1 MSKSIR
7 VSTVENLVKPIA
19 DPSVPFVR
27 TVINGYFH
35 TITNLWSDTIAVQW
49 LIVCPRPDIAGL
61 GPGETINDRTYTT
74 SAFLAPANH
83 TIIWD
88 ITGGNNNG
96 QTSVSELQYIGRSDC
111 SFFYL
116 TRAFKMCRGWTAQL
130 AVLPFLGNPQILLN
144 PKLEIRSHIS
154 LAIVGASLANDT
166 GRDFQI
172 PVLLSSE
179 QRGTF
184 VPYNDPF
191 TSDVSKVSQLDTS
204 ITLGS
209 GKAENNIPYSA
220 TPNIIP
226 ANVSNFATSNGIV
239 TPTQLE
245 PFVDVI
251 RNLV

>member
-35 TITNLWSDTIAVQW
+35 TITNLYNDTIVVQW

-61 GPGETINDRTYTT
+61 APGETINDRTYTT

-96 QTSVSELQYIGRSDC
+96 QTSVSELLYIGRSDC

-116 TRAFKMCRGWTAQL
+116 TRGFKMCSGWTAQL
-130 AVLPFLGNPQILLN
+130 AVLPFLGNPQVLLN

-154 LAIVGASLANDT
+154 LAIVALGNEVTA
-166 GRDFQI
+166 REVQI

-191 TSDVSKVSQLDTS
+191 TTDVSKVSQLDTS

-209 GKAENNIPYSA
+209 GKAENNILYNAAGNTIP
-220 TPNIIP
+220 PNV
-226 ANVSNFATSNGIV
+226 AAFATANGIV

>member
-27 TVINGYFH
+27 TVINGYFQ
-35 TITNLWSDTIAVQW
+35 TITNLYNVTIAVRW

-61 GPGETINDRTYTT
+61 APGETINDRTYTT

-88 ITGGNNNG
+88 ITGGNSFG
-96 QTSVSELQYIGRSDC
+96 QTDVGELLYIGKSDC

-116 TRAFKMCRGWTAQL
+116 TNAYKLCRGWTAQL
-130 AVLPFLGNPQILLN
+130 AVLPFLGNPNTLLN

-154 LAIVGASLANDT
+154 LAIVGIGANIST
-166 GRDFQI
+166 GQVQV
-172 PVLLSSE
+172 PVMLSAE

-184 VPYNDPF
+184 VPYNNPF
-191 TSDVSKVSQLDTS
+191 TTNVAEVSQLDTS
-204 ITLGS
+204 LTLGS
-209 GKAENNIPYSA
+209 GRAENNILWTA
-220 TPNIIP
+220 TPNTVP
-226 ANVSNFATSNGIV
+226 PNVSTFATSNGVV
-239 TPTQLE
+239 TPSELE

-251 RNLV
+251 SNLV

>member
-27 TVINGYFH
+27 TVINGYFQ
-35 TITNLWSDTIAVQW
+35 TITNLYNTTIAVRW
-49 LIVCPRPDIAGL
+49 LIVCPRPDVAGL
-61 GPGETINDRTYTT
+61 APGETINDRTYTT

-88 ITGGNNNG
+88 ITGGNQFG
-96 QTSVSELQYIGRSDC
+96 QTAVGELLYIGKSDC
-111 SFFYL
+111 NFFYL
-116 TRAFKMCRGWTAQL
+116 TDGYKLCRGWTAQL
-130 AVLPFLGNPQILLN
+130 AVLPFLGNPQTLLN

-154 LAIVGASLANDT
+154 LAIIGVGANITSNV
-166 GRDFQI
+166 QI
-172 PVLLSSE
+172 PVMLSAE

-184 VPYNDPF
+184 VPYSNPF
-191 TSDVSKVSQLDTS
+191 TTDVREVSQLDTS
-204 ITLGS
+204 LTLGS
-209 GKAENNIPYSA
+209 GRAENSILYTA
-220 TPNIIP
+220 APNPIP
-226 ANVSNFATSNGIV
+226 ANVSTFATSNGV
-239 TPTQLE
+239 VPPSDLE

>member
-35 TITNLWSDTIAVQW
+35 TITNLYSDTIVVQW
-49 LIVCPRPDIAGL
+49 LVVCPRPDVAGL
-61 GPGETINDRTYTT
+61 GPGETISDRTYTT
-74 SAFLAPANH
+74 SSFIAPANH

-88 ITGGNNNG
+88 ITGGNANG
-96 QTSVSELQYIGRSDC
+96 QTDVSELQYIGRSEC

-154 LAIVGASLANDT
+154 LAIIALNLDT
-166 GRDFQI
+166 TARDVQV

-209 GKAENNIPYSA
+209 GKAENIIPYA
-220 TPNIIP
+220 AGGNTIP
-226 ANVSNFATSNGIV
+226 ANVTNFANNNGIV
-239 TPTQLE
+239 TPAQLE

-251 RNLV
+251 KNLV

>member
-27 TVINGYFH
+27 TVINGYFQ
-35 TITNLWSDTIAVQW
+35 TITNLWSNTIGVRW
-49 LIVCPRPDIAGL
+49 LIVCPRPDVAGL

-88 ITGGNNNG
+88 ITGGPANG
-96 QTSVSELQYIGRSDC
+96 QTDVGELLYIGKSDC

-116 TRAFKMCRGWTAQL
+116 TKPYKLCRGWTAQL
-130 AVLPFLGNPQILLN
+130 AVLPFLGNPNVLLN

-154 LAIVGASLANDT
+154 LAIT
-166 GRDFQI
+166 GIGTDITAREVQI
-172 PVLLSSE
+172 PVMLSAE

-184 VPYNDPF
+184 VPYNNPF
-191 TSDVSKVSQLDTS
+191 TNDVREVSQLDTS
-204 ITLGS
+204 LSLGS
-209 GKAENNIPYSA
+209 GQAENNILWTA
-220 TPNIIP
+220 APNPIP
-226 ANVSNFATSNGIV
+226 SNVSTFATGNGIV
-239 TPTQLE
+239 TPTELE

-251 RNLV
+251 KNLV